1 MTETATQRLG
11 RLLDMVPWL
20 LRHRGVAVTEAAREF
35 GISEQQVVDDLQL
48 LFVCGTPG
56 YGHAELIDA
65 QWESGHIYL
74 DNAEDIAAP
83 MRLSQDEAV
92 TLIAGLQALGSSLL
106 NPEITERTLTKLR
119 TARAATSATGAE
131 GVGASGDPAA
141 RIALDLDDGSQHPAM
156 AAVKDALASRR
167 RIHLRY
173 YVPTRDET
181 TERDVDLMRVVNL
194 DGQWYAEGWCHRAG
208 DVRLFRLDR
217 IESAT
222 VLEVDGSPPPQA
234 QPRDLGDAFIP
245 GPSDLTVVI
254 DVSAEAAWIAD
265 YYPNEGVT
273 RGAGGGPDGVDDQER
288 AEGSVRVTLKVADP
302 ALVRRLMLRLGGEAR
317 VVEPPELARAVAAEA
332 RAALSAYPPGPA
344 QPPTSAPPSEP
355 GSTTALGGGEDG

>member
-1 MTETATQRLG
+1 MSETATQRLG
-11 RLLDMVPWL
+11 RLLDMVPWM

-35 GISEQQVVDDLQL
+35 GVSEQQVVDDLQL

-65 QWESGHIYL
+65 QWESGYIYL
-74 DNAEDIAAP
+74 DNADDIAAP
-83 MRLSQDEAV
+83 MRLSQDESV

-119 TARAATSATGAE
+119 AARAAGSAGA
-131 GVGASGDPAA
+131 AAAGDPAS

-156 AAVKDALASRR
+156 SAVKDALTSHR

-194 DGQWYAEGWCHRAG
+194 DGQWYAEGWCHRAH

-222 VLEVDGSPPPQA
+222 VLDLDGSPPPDA
-234 QPRDLGDAFIP
+234 RPRDLGDVFIP

-273 RGAGGGPDGVDDQER
+273 RATGGDPGGDPSGKRGAPGDQSASGADGSIQ
-288 AEGSVRVTLKVADP
+288 VTLKVADP

-317 VVEPPELARAVAAEA
+317 VVDPPELVDAVAVEA
-332 RAALSAYPPGPA
+332 RAALAAYAPEVDPERPSPP
-344 QPPTSAPPSEP
+344 
-355 GSTTALGGGEDG
+355 

>member
-20 LRHRGVAVTEAAREF
+20 LRHRGVAVSEAAREF
-35 GISEQQVVDDLQL
+35 AISEQQVVDDLQL

-119 TARAATSATGAE
+119 TARAATSSTGAA
-131 GVGASGDPAA
+131 GVGAAGDPAA

-156 AAVKDALASRR
+156 AAVKEALTSRR

-194 DGQWYAEGWCHRAG
+194 DGQWYAEGWCHRAH

-217 IESAT
+217 IEAAT
-222 VLEVDGSPPPQA
+222 VLEIDGSPPAQA

-265 YYPNEGVT
+265 YYPNEGVE
-273 RGAGGGPDGVDDQER
+273 RAVGGGSGDGEPG

-317 VVEPPELARAVAAEA
+317 VVEPPELAQAVAAEA
-332 RAALSAYPPGPA
+332 RAALSAYPPAPTRSSTPA
-344 QPPTSAPPSEP
+344 PPQPSEP
-355 GSTTALGGGEDG
+355 HSTTGLESD